1 MTVAE
6 SDALVWYFAKS
17 WETGDV
23 MGMLKSISTNFT
35 NEFFRGLGFGDSKV
49 PSTSRF
55 WKIYRYY
62 LNVDHGVAKALS
74 DAMDGASRGFKNH
87 LWTHGEGYYRKRNW
101 LRGTE
106 LVANQISIL
115 GSGPFGE
122 KLLRKVL
129 PALTEDL
136 VNYLKAVP

>member
-1 MTVAE
+1 MNRCIWTARFPVRYVPRE
-6 SDALVWYFAKS
+6 R
-17 WETGDV
+17 GD
-23 MGMLKSISTNFT
+23 
-35 NEFFRGLGFGDSKV
+35 E
-49 PSTSRF
+49 P
-55 WKIYRYY
+55 
-62 LNVDHGVAKALS
+62 
-74 DAMDGASRGFKNH
+74 NH